1 MPDLSQL
8 ELFTRVVETGSF
20 TAAAA
25 QLGVSKS
32 FVSRQVG
39 ALEDRLGARLLQ
51 RTTRKVTLTDVGRVF
66 HQRCARIL
74 EDLEEA
80 ELAVSS
86 LQNTARGTLRVSAPM
101 SFGIRYISPAV
112 ASFLRQHRELSVDV
126 DFSDRRVDLVD
137 EGFDLAVRIG
147 RLADSSFVAGKLAE
161 TRGILVASEA
171 YVAESGRLQGPDDLR
186 DHECLRYAY
195 QSGGSQTW
203 QIEGPKGR
211 EISIHVHG
219 RALSNNGDA
228 LLDAATAGLGVA
240 FVPDFLACPY
250 LRDGRL
256 IHVLP
261 AWGWRS
267 RVWAVYPHS
276 RHLSAKVRLFI
287 EHLREQ
293 FKDVSWSPE

>member
-20 TAAAA
+20 TAAAT

-39 ALEDRLGARLLQ
+39 ALEDRLGARLLN

-66 HQRCARIL
+66 HLRCARIL
-74 EDLEEA
+74 EELEEA

-86 LQNTARGTLRVSAPM
+86 LQNHARGTLRVSAPM
-101 SFGIRYISPAV
+101 TFGIRYVAPAV
-112 ASFLRQHRELSVDV
+112 AKFLRLHTELIVDI

-137 EGFDLAVRIG
+137 EGFDLAIRIG
-147 RLADSSFVAGKLAE
+147 RLADSSFVARKLAE
-161 TRGILVASEA
+161 SQTVLVASATYLEA
-171 YVAESGRLQGPDDLR
+171 RGWPQTPADLKQH
-186 DHECLRYAY
+186 DCLRYAY

-203 QIEGPKGR
+203 QLEGPKAR
-211 EISIHVHG
+211 EVSVHVQG

-228 LLDAATAGLGVA
+228 LLEAATEGLGIA
-240 FVPDFLACPY
+240 MVPDFLACKA
-250 LRDGRL
+250 LREERVVR
-256 IHVLP
+256 VLP
-261 AWGWRS
+261 QWGWHT

-287 EHLREQ
+287 EHLRAVFQ
-293 FKDVSWSPE
+293 DVSWSEG